1 MSVLQICL
9 EVSSDNNCLSESLR
23 EKQYDALYKP
33 LASYLYKHPKFLVS
47 MSFSGSQI
55 EFLEDKHPEML
66 EMLKELTSRNQV
78 EIIGGGFYDP
88 IFPLLFPVD
97 RSGQIEKMNAKLR
110 STIGKRPRGMTV
122 YGSIWEPSL
131 ITPFQSCG
139 MEYVNLDSTLIPS
152 TAKGFFPVI
161 TSEHGKAI
169 KILPIYKTFLPEEDE
184 TGEMWIA
191 RIKKVVRKDLED
203 ADNKDFDP
211 VVTIA
216 LSPEKFPELIKSK
229 AFSSIEEAFSIADT
243 TEDVHFTLPQL
254 YLKTARK
261 FIPAYIPSGMDW
273 DIAQW
278 ARKIYE
284 KCENKTRFPITIRD
298 FLNTYR
304 QNNHLYERMMYVSM
318 LISQCH
324 GGDKMRKKAAQEK
337 LWESQ
342 AGYNFVEL
350 PYGVPA
356 LQSKQQAAY
365 RILNEA
371 EKLIRDSQKTPESV
385 TSYDYNSD
393 GLNEYVCQMEKFHA
407 VISRI
412 SGQICEL
419 DLFNSGSDYASSLS
433 RIKQFDSCN
442 DNYSRG
448 ILVEHLLDD
457 KDMKN
462 YMNAKPFE
470 SCVFS
475 NVLFAEKKLELR
487 KNTIQLTGNG
497 SFSALQVPVS
507 LKKNYIISSNG
518 FVVQYILK
526 NETPL
531 PLKGYFV
538 VEANFAE
545 IRYNAELVLN
555 GKRTVVPEKSSY
567 NTDKGVSMLYIKDVE
582 NKNSFLF
589 EPNEEAGFCT
599 NYITFKRPDGQGNV
613 SENAH
618 TLTASFYWNVELA
631 GQRAIEKTVNFTI
644 VPERKYR

>member
-1 MSVLQICL
+1 SVLQICL
-9 EVSSDNNCLSESLR
+9 ELASDNSCLSNSLR
-23 EKQYDALYKP
+23 EDQYNSLYKSFV
-33 LASYLYKHPKFLVS
+33 SYLYKHPKFLVS
-47 MSFSGSQI
+47 MSFSGAQI

-78 EIIGGGFYDP
+78 EIIGGGFYNP

-110 STIGKRPRGMTV
+110 STIGKRPRGMSV
-122 YGSIWEPSL
+122 YGSIWETSL

-139 MEYVNLDSTLIPS
+139 MEYVHLDSTLIPS
-152 TAKGFFPVI
+152 TAKGFFPII
-161 TSEHGKAI
+161 TSEHGKSI
-169 KILPIYKTFLPEEDE
+169 KVLPVYKNFLPEENE
-184 TGEMWIA
+184 SGEEWIS
-191 RIKKVVRKDLED
+191 RIKKIVYKDLGDGE
-203 ADNKDFDP
+203 NSDFDP
-211 VVTIA
+211 VVTIS
-216 LSPEKFPELIKSK
+216 LPPEKYPELVKTK
-229 AFSSIEEAFSIADT
+229 AFSHIEDAFSLADDT
-243 TEDVHFTLPQL
+243 GNVNFTLPQQ
-254 YLKTARK
+254 YIKNARK

-273 DIAQW
+273 EIARW

-298 FLNTYR
+298 FLNTYH
-304 QNNHLYERMMYVSM
+304 QNDQLYERMMYVSM
-318 LISQCH
+318 LISQSH

-342 AGYNFVEL
+342 AGYNFVEM
-350 PYGVPA
+350 PSGVPA
-356 LQSKQQAAY
+356 LQNRQQSAY

-371 EKLIRDSQKTPESV
+371 EKLIRESHKTPESV

-393 GLNEYVCQMEKFHA
+393 GLNEYVCQMENFHA
-407 VISRI
+407 VISRV

-433 RIKQFDSCN
+433 RIKKFDGFN
-442 DNYSRG
+442 DNYNRG
-448 ILVEHLLDD
+448 ILVEHLLDE
-457 KDMKN
+457 KN
-462 YMNAKPFE
+462 MNSYMNSKPFE
-470 SCVFS
+470 SSVFS
-475 NVLFAEKKLELR
+475 NVLFSEKKLELR

-497 SFSALQVPVS
+497 SFSSLQVPVS

-531 PLKGYFV
+531 PLKGFFV
-538 VEANFAE
+538 VEANLAE
-545 IRYNAELVLN
+545 IRYNTELVLN
-555 GKRTVVPEKSSY
+555 GNRTSVPEKESF
-567 NTDKGVSMLYIKDVE
+567 NVEKGVSMLYIKDTE

-589 EPNEEAGFCT
+589 EPNEESGFCT
-599 NYITFKRPDGQGNV
+599 NYIAFNRPDGQENI

-618 TLTASFYWNVELA
+618 TLTASLYWNIELA
-631 GQRAIEKTVNFTI
+631 GQRAIEKTINFTI